1 MRNDQDQDTL
11 IELGSASAL
20 TLGEDWP
27 DMSEGID
34 LEDRYF

>member
-1 MRNDQDQDTL
+1 MREDQDD
-11 IELGSASAL
+11 IIDLGPASTL